1 MARLGPRCR
10 SHRCRL
16 HRRACGEGAC
26 RSSRQVAECPAAVG
40 LRGSQTGG
48 CAHLMR
54 KAIRCHQR
62 SQTGGCA
69 HLMREAIICHQ
80 RQSEVIRDPK
90 RVAVHTTDAPKRDG
104 GRDGGIRREHGDLAG
119 GDLAGGALAGGARGR
134 AAGASAVPSA
144 QRTGVEAA
152 AAPLAA
158 RHSAPLP
165 TAAAAAHI
173 TGPRVVCFQIWIM
186 RFQIRIVLSLLL
198 RPGVRFTRGTARGTP
213 ALRRPRMRVEG

>member
-54 KAIRCHQR
+54 
-62 SQTGGCA
+62 
-69 HLMREAIICHQ
+69 EAIIWHQ

-90 RVAVHTTDAPKRDG
+90 RVAVRTTDAPKRDG

-119 GDLAGGALAGGARGR
+119 GDLAGGDLAGGARGR